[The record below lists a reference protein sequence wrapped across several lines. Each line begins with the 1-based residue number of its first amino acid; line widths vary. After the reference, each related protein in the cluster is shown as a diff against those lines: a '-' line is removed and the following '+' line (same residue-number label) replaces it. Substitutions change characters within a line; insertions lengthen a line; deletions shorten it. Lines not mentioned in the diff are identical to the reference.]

1 MRHKTNRDCSHLA
14 YSEQNELN
22 MDRNMDVVVRRI
34 LFVTLFIYFL
44 MKLYES
50 VIKLDSEV
58 SQFSQMIN
66 TKFWNIFFLFNE
78 LTKIFYFS

>member
-22 MDRNMDVVVRRI
+22 MDRNIDVVVRRI

-58 SQFSQMIN
+58 SLFSQMIN

-78 LTKIFYFS
+78 LTQFFYFS